1 MREADKQML
10 ADHYLD
16 FYQIAFSILHN
27 ETDVEDAVQEALAI
41 TMFRSL
47 TGDPSAYCIR
57 VVRNTALKMRRK
69 SPEVLLEQMIE
80 VPEPEPEPDHT
91 SRRLELLSSLREKLP
106 KRIRNV
112 LYLYYEKGLSK
123 AQIAQHEGISESM
136 VKKLFY
142 KGHRRLKRKIIEIET
157 KEITKDI

>member
-16 FYQIAFSILHN
+16 LYQIAFSFFFN
-27 ETDVEDAVQEALAI
+27 ETDVEDAVQEALTI
-41 TMFRSL
+41 TMSRSL
-47 TGDPSAYCIR
+47 TGDPYAYCIR
-57 VVRNTALKMRRK
+57 VLRNTAFKMRRK
-69 SPEVLLEQMIE
+69 SPEVLLDQMIE
-80 VPEPEPEPDHT
+80 VAEPESEPDQT
-91 SRRLELLSSLREKLP
+91 SRRLELLPSLMEKLP
-106 KRIRNV
+106 NRIRDV

-142 KGHRRLKRKIIEIET
+142 KGHRRLKQKIVEIET

>member
-16 FYQIAFSILHN
+16 LYQIAFSILHN
-27 ETDVEDAVQEALAI
+27 EADVEDAVQEALAI
-41 TMFRSL
+41 TMSRSL
-47 TGDPSAYCIR
+47 MGDPYAYCIK
-57 VVRNTALKMRRK
+57 VLRNTAFKMRRK
-69 SPEVLLEQMIE
+69 SPEVLVEQMID
-80 VPEPEPEPDHT
+80 VPEPVPESDQT
-91 SRRLELLSSLREKLP
+91 AQRLEHLSALREKLP
-106 KRIRNV
+106 RRIKNV

-142 KGHRRLKRKIIEIET
+142 KGHKRLKQEIIEMET
-157 KEITKDI
+157 KEISKDI